1 MMFEVPFGIPSEP
14 QAMGC
19 INWPD
24 AFPQK
29 PDVCF
34 SIWHDGASLHLRYVV
49 IEPTVR
55 AEEGTPGNFVYKD
68 SCVEF
73 FFQPKPGDPHYYN
86 FEWNPLGTLY
96 LAWRTGRDD
105 AELAP
110 PEVLSMVKAKG
121 SLGSVPFT
129 EREAEG
135 PWTLE
140 IEIPAKALWHS
151 GIESFAGLSSRAN
164 FYKCGDGLTVPHY
177 ITWAPIDTPRPD
189 YHRPEFFAPVTFAP
203 AG

>member
-1 MMFEVPFGIPSEP
+1 
-14 QAMGC
+14 
-19 INWPD
+19 
-24 AFPQK
+24 
-29 PDVCF
+29 
-34 SIWHDGASLHLRYVV
+34 
-49 IEPTVR
+49 
-55 AEEGTPGNFVYKD
+55 
-68 SCVEF
+68 
-73 FFQPKPGDPHYYN
+73 
-86 FEWNPLGTLY
+86 
-96 LAWRTGRDD
+96 
-105 AELAP
+105 
-110 PEVLSMVKAKG
+110 MVKAKG